1 MITHL
6 VFFRMK
12 DTSSEGLAKTRDL
25 ILDLKD
31 KIPDVL
37 HMEVGV
43 NVVAQSRA
51 YDLALITKF
60 PSLAALDAYQVH
72 PEHLKLIEYMNEAR
86 REPSVSVDFE
96 S

>member
-6 VFFRMK
+6 VFFRLK
-12 DTSSEGLAKTRDL
+12 DTSPGSLERTKSVLEGLRG
-25 ILDLKD
+25 
-31 KIPDVL
+31 KIPDL
-37 HMEVGV
+37 LSLEVGV
-43 NVVAQSRA
+43 NIVEQSRA

-60 PSLAALDAYQVH
+60 PHLAALDAYQVH
-72 PEHLKLIEYMNEAR
+72 PEHLKVVAHMGEVL

>member
-12 DTSSEGLAKTRDL
+12 DTSPDSLAKTRDRL
-25 ILDLKD
+25 LALKD
-31 KIPDVL
+31 KVPDLL
-37 HMEVGV
+37 HMEVGI
-43 NVVAQSRA
+43 NVISQSRA

-60 PSLAALDAYQVH
+60 PSLEALDAYQVH
-72 PEHLKLIEYMNEAR
+72 PEHLKVIEYMNEAR
-86 REPSVSVDFE
+86 REPAVSVDFE